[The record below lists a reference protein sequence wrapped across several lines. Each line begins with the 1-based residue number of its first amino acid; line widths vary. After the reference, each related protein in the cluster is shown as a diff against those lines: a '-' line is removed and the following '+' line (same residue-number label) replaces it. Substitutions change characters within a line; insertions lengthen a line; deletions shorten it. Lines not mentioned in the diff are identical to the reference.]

1 MFKNLQTPIASTRLS
16 LVINILLLILKLFGG
31 IVGRSQALV
40 ADALNS
46 LLDIVA
52 NIVVWLGINIAKKPP
67 DEGHPY
73 GHGNADTLSAVFVAM
88 VLIITGGY
96 IGHASFDSIMNHNFT
111 TPTYLATI
119 AAVITIIVKSILYK
133 YTIRIGE
140 KYRSQAVIA
149 NAADHRSDV
158 IVSIGT
164 LIGIVVAQTKYPIL
178 DPIAGLWVA
187 FFILKQAVKI
197 IRDNVH
203 TLMVGAPEMK
213 RQNDIREFI
222 TNIEGVIRVRWI
234 KGRMVGPDYHMDAAV
249 NVKGDIT
256 VREGHNI
263 ASNIKIS
270 VIKEFPE
277 VAGILVHIEPDS
289 E

>member
-1 MFKNLQTPIASTRLS
+1 MLKNLHTPIASTKLS
-16 LVINILLLILKLFGG
+16 FLINILLLILKLFGG

-52 NIVVWLGINIAKKPP
+52 NIVVWFGINIAKKPP
-67 DEGHPY
+67 DENHPY
-73 GHGNADTLSAVFVAM
+73 GHGNADTLAAIFVAL

-96 IGHASFDSIMNHNFT
+96 IGREAFDSIINHDFK

-133 YTIRIGE
+133 YTLKIGQ

-164 LIGIVVAQTKYPIL
+164 LVGIVVAQTKYPIL

-197 IRDNVH
+197 IRDNIH
-203 TLMVGAPEMK
+203 TLMVGSPGIS

-222 TNIEGVIRVRWI
+222 SNIDGVIKVKWI
-234 KGRMVGPDYHMDAAV
+234 KGRIVGSDYHMDTAV

-256 VREGHNI
+256 VRDGHDI
-263 ASNIKIS
+263 ARNIKKS
-270 VIKEFPE
+270 VMEEFPE
-277 VAGILVHIEPDS
+277 VAGILVHIEPHR